1 MGGLGEDGHVLSYDQ
16 KTLKE
21 EDKLLEEDT
30 AAEEGI
36 KDEDFQATRD
46 KLRQLRRLLAEI
58 HSSQQKERRRLIIHA
73 NTNKHSHSRMV
84 LSSLMETCLFMA
96 VTGFQ
101 VSGNR
106 RCRPQLFSDT
116 AHVCAPLS
124 HWLPACVAFHR
135 RCCL

>member
-84 LSSLMETCLFMA
+84 LSSLMETVLFMA

-101 VSGNR
+101 VYTIRKWFRG
-106 RCRPQLFSDT
+106 
-116 AHVCAPLS
+116 APALG
-124 HWLPACVAFHR
+124 R
-135 RCCL
+135 